1 MIAAVPA
8 GTIRVFEHRLLE
20 YKRIW
25 RGTVFNSFLTPVLFL
40 ASMGIGLGGYVDSAG
55 SNVLGGVRYIEFLG
69 PGLLAATAMQV
80 GTFEAT
86 FPILGGFIW
95 HRIFH
100 AMHATPIE
108 PRDIAVGSIA
118 WIGFRLILVCSVFTG
133 VLVAFGAVRSPLIV
147 LAIPVAVLTGL
158 SFATFVAAFSATQR
172 QMTKFNYIFRFLIQ
186 PLFLFSGTFFPI
198 EQLPAFLQPIAWLTP
213 VFHGVALARGLA
225 LGTAFDAP
233 AIFAVHAI
241 VLVAFVGVGLWLNV
255 KAVQRRL
262 VD

>member
-1 MIAAVPA
+1 MISVPA
-8 GTIRVFEHRLLE
+8 GTIRVFEHRFLE
-20 YKRIW
+20 YARIW

-40 ASMGIGLGGYVDSAG
+40 ASMGIGLGGYVDASGSSA
-55 SNVLGGVRYIEFLG
+55 LGGVRYIEFLG

-108 PRDIAVGSIA
+108 PRDIAFGSIA
-118 WIGFRLILVCSVFTG
+118 WIGFRLLLVTSVFTV
-133 VLVAFGAVRSPLIV
+133 VLVLFGAVRSPLIV
-147 LAIPVAVLTGL
+147 LAIPVALLTGL

-186 PLFLFSGTFFPI
+186 PLFLFSGTFFPV
-198 EQLPAFLQPIAWLTP
+198 EQLPAWMQPIAWLTP

-225 LGTAFDAP
+225 LGTAFDSP

-241 VLVAFVGVGLWLNV
+241 VLVAFVVVGMWLTV
-255 KAVQRRL
+255 KAVERRL
-262 VD
+262 VE

>member
-1 MIAAVPA
+1 MIAVVPA
-8 GTIRVFEHRLLE
+8 GTVRVFEHRLLE

-25 RGTVFNSFLTPVLFL
+25 RGTIFNSFLTPVLFL
-40 ASMGIGLGGYVDSAG
+40 ASMGIGLGGYVDASG

-100 AMHATPIE
+100 AMHATPIQ
-108 PRDIAVGSIA
+108 PRDIAIGSLL
-118 WIGFRLILVCSVFTG
+118 WIGFRLVLVTSVFTA

-158 SFATFVAAFSATQR
+158 SFGTFVAAFSATQR
-172 QMTKFNYIFRFLIQ
+172 QMTKFNYIFRFIVQ

-198 EQLPAFLQPIAWLTP
+198 EQLPAWMQPLAWLTP
-213 VFHGVALARGLA
+213 IYHGVALARGLA
-225 LGTAFDAP
+225 LGTAFENP
-233 AIFAVHAI
+233 AIFVVHAV
-241 VLVAFVGVGLWLNV
+241 VLVGFVVVGTWLTVRNT
-255 KAVQRRL
+255 QRRL

>member
-1 MIAAVPA
+1 MLAVVPA

-25 RGTVFNSFLTPVLFL
+25 RGTLFNSFLTPVLFL

-55 SNVLGGVRYIEFLG
+55 SNVLGGIRYIEFLG

-95 HRIFH
+95 QRTFH

-108 PRDIAVGSIA
+108 PRDVALGCIS
-118 WIGFRLILVCSVFTG
+118 WIGFRLILVCTVFTV

-147 LAIPVAVLTGL
+147 LAIPVAVVTGL
-158 SFATFVAAFSATQR
+158 AFATFVAAFSATQR
-172 QMTKFNYIFRFLIQ
+172 VMTKFNYIFRFLIQ

-198 EQLPAFLQPIAWLTP
+198 EQLPGFLQPIAWLTP
-213 VFHGVALARGLA
+213 VYHGVALARGLA
-225 LGTAFDAP
+225 LGTAFENP
-233 AIFAVHAI
+233 AIFVVHALI
-241 VLVAFVGVGLWLNV
+241 LVGFVVVGTWLTIKTV
-255 KAVQRRL
+255 ERRL
-262 VD
+262 VV